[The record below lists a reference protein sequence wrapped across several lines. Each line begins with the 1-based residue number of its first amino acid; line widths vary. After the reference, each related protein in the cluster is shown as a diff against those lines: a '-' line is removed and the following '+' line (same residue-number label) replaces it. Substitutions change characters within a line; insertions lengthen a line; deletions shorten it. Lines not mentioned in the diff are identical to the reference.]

1 MNRTIT
7 KNFRLGKKG
16 KRKIQIGINF
26 TIEIG
31 MEDRVFT
38 RGRTVIDSVT
48 DQRNSSANWEG
59 KILPAWK
66 TRPMCLHGLLFNL
79 IGLLGEK
86 LCTEPLPVE
95 GKLFYKRTSRHRH
108 LSYLHHLLLSPSHST
123 ESKRGTDFSVETI
136 SNTHPGVF
144 FVGKLGQ
151 SCSSAE
157 IKLDIQLSRVA
168 ALLLSVLFDLLTDSH
183 NRAFSISKE
192 EKKRGR
198 KIDLN
203 II

>member
-1 MNRTIT
+1 MWWKFRNISSITNRTIT

-66 TRPMCLHGLLFNL
+66 THARCVCTDCYSTWLVYSGRSYVPSHYLSRENCFTNAHLVTGIFLISAISSSPRPIPPNRNAG
-79 IGLLGEK
+79 
-86 LCTEPLPVE
+86 
-95 GKLFYKRTSRHRH
+95 RTSRSRRFQTHIPV
-108 LSYLHHLLLSPSHST
+108 Y
-123 ESKRGTDFSVETI
+123 FSSV
-136 SNTHPGVF
+136 N
-144 FVGKLGQ
+144 L
-151 SCSSAE
+151 A
-157 IKLDIQLSRVA
+157 RAVA
-168 ALLLSVLFDLLTDSH
+168 AQ
-183 NRAFSISKE
+183 R
-192 EKKRGR
+192 
-198 KIDLN
+198 LN
-203 II
+203 